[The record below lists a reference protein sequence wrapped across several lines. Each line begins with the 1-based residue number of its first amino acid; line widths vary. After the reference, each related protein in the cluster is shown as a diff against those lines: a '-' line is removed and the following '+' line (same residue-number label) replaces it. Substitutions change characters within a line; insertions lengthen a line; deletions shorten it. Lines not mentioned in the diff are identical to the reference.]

1 MEVNTVRRQERI
13 QRAAKAGLA
22 AVPPE
27 AAQAPVRSAGA
38 DRLTLSREAVA
49 RLEEQNRLF
58 QEHLDQDMQKKAREQ
73 LGEEDSGDGGMLEA
87 LGRQLKVMQK
97 CQKIASRIMAGDK
110 VPPQDEMY
118 LMQNDPTAY
127 KLAMA
132 ARKIKKDPK
141 EWESKADKDKEDEV
155 SKTSSASSSGEA
167 ESSPEASA
175 ETGGGGDAPSQGE

>member
-1 MEVNTVRRQERI
+1 MEVNTVRRQEKI

-58 QEHLDQDMQKKAREQ
+58 QERLDQDMQKKARER
-73 LGEEDSGDGGMLEA
+73 LGEEDSGGGMLEA

-132 ARKIKKDPK
+132 ARKIKKNPK
-141 EWESKADKDKEDEV
+141 EWESEADKEDGV

>member
-13 QRAAKAGLA
+13 QRAAEAGLA

-38 DRLTLSREAVA
+38 DRLTLSREAMA

-58 QEHLDQDMQKKAREQ
+58 QERLDQDMQKKARER

-141 EWESKADKDKEDEV
+141 EWESEADKEDGV